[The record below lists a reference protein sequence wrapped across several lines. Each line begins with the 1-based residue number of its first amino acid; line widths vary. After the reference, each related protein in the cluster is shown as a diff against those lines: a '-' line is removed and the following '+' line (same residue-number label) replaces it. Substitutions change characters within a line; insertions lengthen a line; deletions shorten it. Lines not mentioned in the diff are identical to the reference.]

1 MIARGIV
8 LRLALAQLVAWGVS
22 YYLIG
27 VFGTAIAADLGWG
40 AAEVHGGFA
49 LGLAVTGLAA
59 PFAGRLVD
67 RHGGR
72 WVMIAGAV
80 AMAAG
85 CLLLAAA
92 QGPLLYVLAWICLG
106 LAMSFTL
113 YDAAFATLARIGGR
127 QAGPAMSAVT
137 LLGGLSSSLF
147 WPLGQGLMQ
156 ALGWRGA
163 VVVYALLALATL
175 PLHLGLPAGHGPR
188 PAILRPVPA
197 AHTPP
202 IARTPLAPAML
213 YALIMAVAAFL
224 AAGMAAHMIAILA
237 GLGLG
242 AQAAVWVAAARG
254 VGQSAARLC
263 EVATGGRSDAKRLN
277 LIACLLL
284 PPAFAACLAGGGSVV
299 AALGFSLAYGAGNG
313 LLTITRGTLPL
324 VLFDP
329 RRYGLTVG
337 RLIAPGFAAA
347 AVAPVAYAAVM
358 ARWGAEGALVLSL
371 GLGLIAGLAAL
382 LLFRVVP
389 RPA

>member
-92 QGPLLYVLAWICLG
+92 RGPLLYVAAWICLG

-156 ALGWRGA
+156 TLGWRGA

-188 PAILRPVPA
+188 PASLRPVR
-197 AHTPP
+197 T
-202 IARTPLAPAML
+202 ARTPLAPAML

-284 PPAFAACLAGGGSVV
+284 PPAFAACLAGGSSVV

-371 GLGLIAGLAAL
+371 GLGIIAGLAAL
-382 LLFRVVP
+382 LLFRVAP

>member
-27 VFGTAIAADLGWG
+27 VFGTAIAVDLGWS
-40 AAEVHGGFA
+40 AAEVHAGFA

-72 WVMIAGAV
+72 GVMIAGAL
-80 AMAAG
+80 AMATG
-85 CLLLAAA
+85 CLLLAASR
-92 QGPLLYVLAWICLG
+92 GPGLYVAAWICLG

-137 LLGGLSSSLF
+137 LLGGLSSTLF

-163 VVVYALLALATL
+163 VVVYALLALATV
-175 PLHLGLPAGHGPR
+175 PLHLGLPAGQGPR
-188 PAILRPVPA
+188 PVTLRPGPGG
-197 AHTPP
+197 
-202 IARTPLAPAML
+202 RTPLAPAVL

-277 LIACLLL
+277 LLACLLL
-284 PPAFAACLAGGGSVV
+284 PPAFAACLAGGNSVV

-329 RRYGLTVG
+329 RHYGLTVG

-371 GLGLIAGLAAL
+371 GLGISAGLAAL
-382 LLFRVVP
+382 MLFRAVP
-389 RPA
+389 RPV